1 MKFQYIED
9 KSLLEFKDELRFHQR
24 MLKFVFVLIFTSQ
37 ILQLLSYRN
46 KSVDGLFFIFCFLA
60 LIVLC
65 FFCYIQFKKTSKNTI
80 DISEIK
86 SLDSKLHIKKKA
98 YKLVLKNGKE
108 RDLDQLSTAE
118 IAALKKLLHSLKISN
133 V

>member
-80 DISEIK
+80 HISEIK